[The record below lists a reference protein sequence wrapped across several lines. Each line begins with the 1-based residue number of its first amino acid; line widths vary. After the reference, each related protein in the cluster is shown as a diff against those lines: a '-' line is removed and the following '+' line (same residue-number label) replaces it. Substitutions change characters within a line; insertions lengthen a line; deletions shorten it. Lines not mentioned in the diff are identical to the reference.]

1 MLGPWVPSNPV
12 THMPSLGPRPHGPM
26 APCLTGGDEDQEK
39 CQGVLILHGLS
50 ASVYISA
57 RLTQVTTYN
66 IE

>member
-39 CQGVLILHGLS
+39 CQGVLFMQ
-50 ASVYISA
+50 
-57 RLTQVTTYN
+57 T
-66 IE
+66 